1 MKPTGDHRIDLGGRN
16 EMRRSEA
23 EGRSPKAIAKRRA
36 SARAGHRRIACSESS
51 ARELGRPRGN
61 APKSGAR
68 REPSAQAEPEG
79 RASGCAKAKRGVG
92 RGRSSGEAG
101 NDRGYPPSDS
111 ESRSDA
117 LAGVRRASACK
128 RKAKDMR
135 IRNILPERA
144 VKGGNPQMMR
154 RAANRLSKLN
164 DAVVTK
170 VKRY

>member
-1 MKPTGDHRIDLGGRN
+1 MMPTGDHRIDLGGRN

-92 RGRSSGEAG
+92 RGHSSGEAG
-101 NDRGYPPSDS
+101 NDRGAKGLCVKKEGKGHEDKKYIARKGCQRGQSADDAASRKPLVQVERCRRDQS
-111 ESRSDA
+111 ETI
-117 LAGVRRASACK
+117 LK
-128 RKAKDMR
+128 RFG
-135 IRNILPERA
+135 ERE
-144 VKGGNPQMMR
+144 R
-154 RAANRLSKLN
+154 
-164 DAVVTK
+164 
-170 VKRY
+170 